1 MVDMFSPA
9 FQAMRFPFW
18 SIRQLLSLLLAAA
31 MLVPAVYA
39 QTPDTEPAPAA
50 QTLHSTETRFYD
62 DLLTTDKLSARLI
75 ITEEDQQEAHV
86 MLEVE
91 GDLID
96 CTNNIT
102 HDTYCLHAVFV
113 PATYGNP
120 PDETGIA
127 TTLSHNGSSLR
138 LQQPAQL
145 MEHIQSEQP
154 FELYVLLRNNGYA
167 SFTFDPSI
175 HLPPPETD
183 DEPASHGL
191 DEDTP

>member
-9 FQAMRFPFW
+9 FRAMRFPFW
-18 SIRQLLSLLLAAA
+18 GIRQLLSLLLAAA

-62 DLLTTDKLSARLI
+62 DLLTTDRLSARLI

-91 GDLID
+91 GDLVD

-102 HDTYCLHAVFV
+102 HDAYCLHAVFV
-113 PATYGNP
+113 PAAYGNP

-145 MEHIQSEQP
+145 MERIQSEQP

-175 HLPPPETD
+175 HLPLPETD

-191 DEDTP
+191 DEDAP